1 MTRSSDPAVTEP
13 AEPVGAA
20 GPGAPGGGRAARL
33 DTAAALLRAAA
44 RRDLPLALARA
55 AADPRLPARA
65 AAAAGSAD
73 SALRAVLEAVLAGR
87 GGERPLGS
95 PGTRTAVT
103 GAFADLLAADALV
116 RTAARGGHL
125 LPGAAGP
132 WTAAA
137 DHLVPRLLQR
147 ATAGLL
153 AALGADWLH
162 QEHRHGVFHRHL
174 HDLETAVRPGPPPIP
189 PRAAGEPPDTLF
201 APGGPL
207 PPPAPHRPGAAPA
220 PDPLAGALRVAAR
233 RAAGPHGRALR
244 DRFAL
249 LAAAFDGLGDGSG
262 DGNPVRAGALGE
274 RYALLASA
282 ASCAGVWA
290 AATARDGTGFLARPA
305 WLLTVLDR
313 TATRLGL
320 DGPRATAP
328 DPDGARLLLA
338 EAVARVRGGLPLGL
352 GAAPPAGSPRPAAAS

>member
-1 MTRSSDPAVTEP
+1 MGPGAS
-13 AEPVGAA
+13 PVVPER
-20 GPGAPGGGRAARL
+20 GPGAPGGTGRPARL

-44 RRDLPLALARA
+44 RRDLPPALARTA

-65 AAAAGSAD
+65 AAAAGFAD
-73 SALRAVLEAVLAGR
+73 SALRAVLAAVLAGR

-95 PGTRTAVT
+95 PGTRTAVA

-132 WTAAA
+132 WTTAA
-137 DHLVPRLLQR
+137 DHLVPRLLPR

-153 AALGADWLH
+153 AALGADWLR

-174 HDLETAVRPGPPPIP
+174 QHLETTVRPGPPPTPP
-189 PRAAGEPPDTLF
+189 PRAAGEPPDALF
-201 APGGPL
+201 TPGGPL
-207 PPPAPHRPGAAPA
+207 PPPAPHRPGAVPG
-220 PDPLAGALRVAAR
+220 PDPLAGALRMAAR
-233 RAAGPHGRALR
+233 RAAGPHAPALR

-249 LAAAFDGLGDGSG
+249 LGAAFDGLGDGDG
-262 DGNPVRAGALGE
+262 DGDPVRAGALGE
-274 RYALLASA
+274 RYALLVSA

-290 AATARDGTGFLARPA
+290 AATARDGAGFLAHPA
-305 WLLTVLDR
+305 WLLTALDR

-320 DGPRATAP
+320 DGPRPAAP
-328 DPDGARLLLA
+328 DPDRARLLLA
-338 EAVARVRGGLPLGL
+338 EAVARVRGGLALGL
-352 GAAPPAGSPRPAAAS
+352 GAAPSAGGRRPAAAP